1 MLQVGFVEAAEQRQ
15 RQEAVRNRTAVRRP
29 LRTLDIDMDPLE
41 VAGRFGK
48 LVDALL
54 VDRGL

>member
-1 MLQVGFVEAAEQRQ
+1 MLQVEFVEAAEQRQ
-15 RQEAVRNRTAVRRP
+15 RQEAVRNRTAVRR
-29 LRTLDIDMDPLE
+29 RFRALDIDMDPLE